1 MYHPD
6 KPGGSTSKFQALS
19 AVHAILADPTKRKH
33 YDATGISLTHS
44 FTHSPTLCLSLTQTH
59 TQTHTHTYIY
69 LLIHL
74 NACVFSQGDVDDIE
88 EISEEFEFWYN
99 YYRSLFPKVT
109 TQQIDEF
116 SAKYKNSE
124 EECNDIIENYN
135 KFNGSM
141 TDIMENVMLAEE
153 ED

>member
-44 FTHSPTLCLSLTQTH
+44 LALSPTLSLSLSLTQNTH
-59 TQTHTHTYIY
+59 TQTHTHTIY

-74 NACVFSQGDVDDIE
+74 HVV
-88 EISEEFEFWYN
+88 Y
-99 YYRSLFPKVT
+99 SLKVMSMILKKYPKNLN
-109 TQQIDEF
+109 F
-116 SAKYKNSE
+116 G
-124 EECNDIIENYN
+124 IITIVHY
-135 KFNGSM
+135 FQR
-141 TDIMENVMLAEE
+141 
-153 ED
+153 